1 MALIQQVKDGKF
13 IDETTGTGS
22 TSTKS
27 SEKDK
32 KTNEL
37 GYDQFLQ
44 ILCAEMQYQDPLE
57 PTSNTEYIA
66 QLATFSQLESQLSV
80 QSTIEASSA
89 NDLVG
94 KYVIMKVTSSTTGET
109 SYIAGT
115 CDYVLHKNG
124 ETFLSVNDGLYNLK
138 DLDTVADAT
147 YMEAVTLA
155 ETIKSA
161 ISLLPSKNSISLA
174 NKDDIESIRKMY
186 DGLSD
191 YQKKFVSKDSWK
203 KFEELEARLKEL
215 ITANG
220 SADGSDKTD
229 KSDKADGTDKTDE
242 RRQERT
248 VQTKL
253 TVHRQDGQR
262 QTRLTVQARRIAQTN
277 LIVQTKQKKQEVQDQ
292 EIQPITVQTGQSNRR
307 WGYE

>member
-13 IDETTGTGS
+13 VDETTGKSS

-32 KTNEL
+32 KTNKL

-186 DGLSD
+186 DGLND
-191 YQKKFVSKDSWK
+191 YHKKFVSKDSWK

-215 ITANG
+215 IKANE

-229 KSDKADGTDKTDE
+229 KSDKAEGTDKTDSTGKTDSTDKADSTGKTDSTDKADSTGKTDSTDKSDSTDKTE
-242 RRQERT
+242 ETGSAGSGDTTDNSSDRT
-248 VQTKL
+248 
-253 TVHRQDGQR
+253 
-262 QTRLTVQARRIAQTN
+262 
-277 LIVQTKQKKQEVQDQ
+277 E
-292 EIQPITVQTGQSNRR
+292 
-307 WGYE
+307 